1 MAEYDKDDYKFPHEV
16 DEEQSES
23 KGKPEEDIEIDIDA
37 ENDVTIEIEDDTP
50 VRDRTAKP
58 LEENVEDPTDEEI
71 DSYTKGAQ
79 ARIKQLT
86 HARHDERRAKEEA
99 VREKTELERL
109 TQQILDENR
118 RLKEYVKTGETTYQE
133 TLQAKAEAEME
144 MARRKYKEAQESY
157 DSDTMLE
164 AQENLTDAKMKLE
177 ISKNFKP
184 TPLQNS
190 QDDVQRYQT
199 APEAPRLDDKTL
211 RWQAKNQWFGTP
223 GYEEMTAFA
232 LGLHQKL
239 VATGVD
245 PRSDEYFD
253 RVDGRLKQ
261 VFPEMLGSPDS
272 VKAAPIKKP
281 ANVVASA
288 TRSSGA
294 KKIVKL
300 TTTQARLADKYGLSH
315 KQYAQEI
322 LKLEA
327 QNG

>member
-1 MAEYDKDDYKFPHEV
+1 MPDNDEFKFPHEI
-16 DEEQSES
+16 EEEAQA
-23 KGKPEEDIEIDIDA
+23 DTEIDIDVSA
-37 ENDVTIEIEDDTP
+37 ESDVDIEIEDDTP
-50 VRDRTAKP
+50 EIDRKAKP
-58 LEENVEDPTDEEI
+58 LEREVEDPTDEEI
-71 DSYTKGAQ
+71 ESYTKGAQ
-79 ARIKQLT
+79 ARIKELT

-99 VREKTELERL
+99 LREKQELERM

-144 MARRKYKEAQESY
+144 MARRKFKEAQESY
-157 DSDTMLE
+157 DSDAMLE

-177 ISKNFKP
+177 NAKNFKP
-184 TPLQNS
+184 TSLQNS
-190 QDDVQRYQT
+190 ENAVQTYQT
-199 APEAPRLDDKTL
+199 APEAPKLDDKTL
-211 RWQAKNQWFGTP
+211 RWQAKNQWFGSP

-261 VFPEMLGSPDS
+261 VFPEVFNDVKGANP
-272 VKAAPIKKP
+272 VKAEPTKKP

-294 KKIVKL
+294 KKVIKL
-300 TTTQARLADKYGLSH
+300 TATQARLAEKYGLSH

>member
-1 MAEYDKDDYKFPHEV
+1 MPDNDEFKFPHET
-16 DEEQSES
+16 EEEAQAST
-23 KGKPEEDIEIDIDA
+23 EIDIDLSA
-37 ENDVTIEIEDDTP
+37 ESDVDIEIEDDTP
-50 VRDRTAKP
+50 EIDRKAKP
-58 LEENVEDPTDEEI
+58 LEREVEDPTDEEI
-71 DSYTKGAQ
+71 ETYTKGAQ
-79 ARIKQLT
+79 ARIKELT

-99 VREKTELERL
+99 LREKQELERM

-144 MARRKYKEAQESY
+144 MARRKFKEAQESY
-157 DSDTMLE
+157 DSDAMLE

-177 ISKNFKP
+177 SAKNFKP
-184 TPLQNS
+184 TSLQNN

-199 APEAPRLDDKTL
+199 APEAPKLDDKTL
-211 RWQAKNQWFGTP
+211 RWQAKNQWFGSP

-261 VFPEMLGSPDS
+261 VFPEVFNDVKGANP
-272 VKAAPIKKP
+272 VKAEPTKKP

-294 KKIVKL
+294 KKVIKL
-300 TTTQARLADKYGLSH
+300 TTTQARLAEKYGLSH

>member
-1 MAEYDKDDYKFPHEV
+1 
-16 DEEQSES
+16 
-23 KGKPEEDIEIDIDA
+23 
-37 ENDVTIEIEDDTP
+37 
-50 VRDRTAKP
+50 
-58 LEENVEDPTDEEI
+58 
-71 DSYTKGAQ
+71 
-79 ARIKQLT
+79 
-86 HARHDERRAKEEA
+86 
-99 VREKTELERL
+99 
-109 TQQILDENR
+109 
-118 RLKEYVKTGETTYQE
+118 
-133 TLQAKAEAEME
+133 ME
-144 MARRKYKEAQESY
+144 MARRKFKEAQESY
-157 DSDTMLE
+157 DSDAMLE

-177 ISKNFKP
+177 SAKNFKP
-184 TPLQNS
+184 TSLQNN

-199 APEAPRLDDKTL
+199 APEAPKLDDKTL
-211 RWQAKNQWFGTP
+211 RWQAKNQWFGSP

-261 VFPEMLGSPDS
+261 VFPEVFNDVKGANP
-272 VKAAPIKKP
+272 VKAEPTKKP

-294 KKIVKL
+294 KKVIKL
-300 TTTQARLADKYGLSH
+300 TATQARLAEKYGLSH

>member
-1 MAEYDKDDYKFPHEV
+1 MPDNDEFKFPHEA
-16 DEEQSES
+16 EEEAQA
-23 KGKPEEDIEIDIDA
+23 DTEIDIDVSA
-37 ENDVTIEIEDDTP
+37 ESDVDIEIEDDTP
-50 VRDRTAKP
+50 EIDRKAKP
-58 LEENVEDPTDEEI
+58 LEREVEDPTDEEI
-71 DSYTKGAQ
+71 ESYTKGAQ
-79 ARIKQLT
+79 ARIKELT

-99 VREKTELERL
+99 LREKQELERM

-157 DSDTMLE
+157 DSDAMLE

-177 ISKNFKP
+177 SAKNFKP
-184 TPLQNS
+184 TSLQNS
-190 QDDVQRYQT
+190 ENAVQTYQT
-199 APEAPRLDDKTL
+199 APEAPKLDEKTL

-261 VFPEMLGSPDS
+261 VFPEVFNDGKSAEP
-272 VKAAPIKKP
+272 VKAEPTKKP
-281 ANVVASA
+281 ANVVAPA

-294 KKIVKL
+294 KKVIKL
-300 TTTQARLADKYGLSH
+300 TATQARLAEKYGLSH

>member
-1 MAEYDKDDYKFPHEV
+1 M
-16 DEEQSES
+16 
-23 KGKPEEDIEIDIDA
+23 
-37 ENDVTIEIEDDTP
+37 
-50 VRDRTAKP
+50 
-58 LEENVEDPTDEEI
+58 
-71 DSYTKGAQ
+71 
-79 ARIKQLT
+79 
-86 HARHDERRAKEEA
+86 
-99 VREKTELERL
+99 
-109 TQQILDENR
+109 TQQILEENR

-144 MARRKYKEAQESY
+144 MARRKFKEAQESY
-157 DSDTMLE
+157 DSDAMLE

-177 ISKNFKP
+177 SAKNFKP
-184 TPLQNS
+184 TSLQNS
-190 QDDVQRYQT
+190 ENAVQTYQT
-199 APEAPRLDDKTL
+199 APEAPKLDDKTL
-211 RWQAKNQWFGTP
+211 RWQAKNQWFGSP

-261 VFPEMLGSPDS
+261 VFPEVFNDVKSANP
-272 VKAAPIKKP
+272 VKAEPTKKP

-294 KKIVKL
+294 KKVIKL
-300 TTTQARLADKYGLSH
+300 TTTQARLAEKYGLSH

>member
-1 MAEYDKDDYKFPHEV
+1 MPSNDEYKFPHEI
-16 DEEQSES
+16 EEEAQA
-23 KGKPEEDIEIDIDA
+23 DTEIDIDVSA
-37 ENDVTIEIEDDTP
+37 ESDVDIEIEDDTP
-50 VRDRTAKP
+50 EIDRKAKP
-58 LEENVEDPTDEEI
+58 LDREVEDPTDEEI
-71 DSYTKGAQ
+71 ESYTKGAQ
-79 ARIKQLT
+79 ARIKELT

-99 VREKTELERL
+99 LREKQELERM

-157 DSDTMLE
+157 DSDAMLE

-177 ISKNFKP
+177 NAKNFKP
-184 TPLQNS
+184 TPLQNN
-190 QDDVQRYQT
+190 QDDVQRYQA
-199 APEAPRLDDKTL
+199 APEAPKLDDKTL
-211 RWQAKNQWFGTP
+211 RWQAKNQWFGSP

-261 VFPEMLGSPDS
+261 VFPEVFNDIKSANP
-272 VKAAPIKKP
+272 VKAEPSKKP

-300 TTTQARLADKYGLSH
+300 TATQARIADKYGLSH